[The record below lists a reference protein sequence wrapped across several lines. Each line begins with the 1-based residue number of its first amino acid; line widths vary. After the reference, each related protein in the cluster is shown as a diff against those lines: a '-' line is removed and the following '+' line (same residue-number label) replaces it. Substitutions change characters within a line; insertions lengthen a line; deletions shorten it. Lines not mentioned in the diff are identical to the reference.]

1 MARMQGDEGAIDINT
16 TGTTYEELAC
26 FRSYT
31 INEPRSYSDATC
43 MGDTNLVYAEGK
55 RDFSGQGEFLAD
67 TNDLDVLTEVRSGGA
82 KTLRVYLDKTNETTT
97 YYSGDMFMSGG
108 ITVAVGQ
115 PIAGQVEIRAAGN
128 ISFTTS

>member
-1 MARMQGDEGAIDINT
+1 MARLQGDEGAIDINT
-16 TGTTYEELAC
+16 TGTTYASLAC

-43 MGDTNLVYAEGK
+43 MGDANLVYAEGK
-55 RDFSGQGEFLAD
+55 RDFSGQGEFMVD
-67 TNDLDVLTEVRSGGA
+67 TADLDVLTTIRSGGP

-97 YYSGDMFMSGG
+97 YYSGDMYVSGG

-115 PIAGQVEIRAAGN
+115 PISGQVELRAAGD
-128 ISFTTS
+128 ISFTTT

>member
-1 MARMQGDEGAIDINT
+1 MARLQGDEGAIDINT
-16 TGTTYEELAC
+16 TGTTWEALAC

-43 MGDTNLVYAEGK
+43 MGDANLVYAEGK
-55 RDFSGQGEFLAD
+55 RDFSGQGEFMVD
-67 TNDLDVLTEVRSGGA
+67 TDDLDVLTTIRAGGA

-97 YYSGDMFMSGG
+97 YYSGDMYASGG
-108 ITVAVGQ
+108 MTVAVGQ
-115 PIAGQVEIRAAGN
+115 PISGQVELRAAGD